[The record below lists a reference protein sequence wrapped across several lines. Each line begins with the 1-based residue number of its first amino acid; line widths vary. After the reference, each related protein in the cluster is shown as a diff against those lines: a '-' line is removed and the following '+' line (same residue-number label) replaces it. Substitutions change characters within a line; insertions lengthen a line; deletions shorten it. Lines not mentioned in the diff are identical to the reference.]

1 MSPKSAKLPKHAA
14 PILRSG
20 VISRPVR
27 AVHTAVIPMS
37 NKSLYLELIDLGET
51 AERIADVLLRERN
64 HSMHRIGVVPRD
76 VSLTIAQVLTDD
88 VNKRLAELN

>member
-1 MSPKSAKLPKHAA
+1 
-14 PILRSG
+14 
-20 VISRPVR
+20 
-27 AVHTAVIPMS
+27 MS